1 MEFYMKLPRTKKEF
15 ALFMGIVS
23 IISVNIIAPLITC
36 FEAGFHLH
44 VWLDVLKGLP
54 LLWVGVI
61 AVVLLTY
68 IPAEKLTAAFVSKD
82 DSFRASVTINILRT
96 VFLMSILLT
105 VLGTWIGTHSVT
117 LEPIQ
122 GFFYKWPRN
131 FTIAFF
137 VEALVAQPAAR
148 RVMFWLHVRKARK
161 TGKKACM

>member
-1 MEFYMKLPRTKKEF
+1 MCVKFPGDPGEF
-15 ALFMGIVS
+15 
-23 IISVNIIAPLITC
+23 
-36 FEAGFHLH
+36 
-44 VWLDVLKGLP
+44 
-54 LLWVGVI
+54 
-61 AVVLLTY
+61 
-68 IPAEKLTAAFVSKD
+68 FVQN
-82 DSFRASVTINILRT
+82 DSFLASVTINILCT